1 MNDFI
6 QHLLG
11 GFSFYGADRSVWIVV
26 LDLLFVYYLLY
37 RTLLLLKGTKAV
49 SMFLGLLLLLV
60 VYFAAQFFGL
70 QTFSWLLGGFFNSF
84 ILVVLILFQ
93 EDLRRA
99 LAQVGINPFGRSS
112 IGESDLAALE
122 EIKRS
127 VTDLSNKDIGALIVL
142 QREADVMQ
150 HIQGGVELDATPSAE
165 LLFSVFIPYSPIH
178 DGAVLIQNGR
188 VSRAGCFLP
197 LTQRLDISKHLGT
210 RHRAAIGMS
219 ELTDALVVVVSET
232 DGQISLC
239 VDGEIRRGLDPSA
252 LYNELLTILSPNR
265 TRHDLMEIEVE
276 KQGD

>member
-1 MNDFI
+1 
-6 QHLLG
+6 
-11 GFSFYGADRSVWIVV
+11 
-26 LDLLFVYYLLY
+26 
-37 RTLLLLKGTKAV
+37 
-49 SMFLGLLLLLV
+49 MFLGLLLLLV

-150 HIQGGVELDATPSAE
+150 HIQGGVELDAIPSAE

-219 ELTDALVVVVSET
+219 EFTDALVVVVSET

-239 VDGEIRRGLDPSA
+239 VNGEIRRGLDPSA
-252 LYNELLTILSPNR
+252 LYNELLTILSPKKR
-265 TRHDLMEIEVE
+265 TRRDTMEIEIE